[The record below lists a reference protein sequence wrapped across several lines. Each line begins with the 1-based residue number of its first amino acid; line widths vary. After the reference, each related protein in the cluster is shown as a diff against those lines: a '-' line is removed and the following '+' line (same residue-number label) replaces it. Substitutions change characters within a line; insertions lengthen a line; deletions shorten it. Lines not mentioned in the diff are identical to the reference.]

1 MFEKPVPEIDVDKL
15 MQEIREELPLRNGS
29 PASPAASTMSMMD
42 LAVDLDDVVV
52 QLTRGPPKL
61 NAPPPVQLSA
71 LIQGFACIPEQ
82 CPLKDHAAY
91 HLADFDEY
99 EDAEFVLAAYKAILK
114 READADGLHCYSE
127 MLRKGATKAE
137 ILYRIERSPEARL
150 IGTKIS
156 GLKLPYL
163 ISSLSR
169 LPVFGKVFSV
179 MFAIWKL
186 PDIERNQRRQLS
198 ANAQRIRRNEE
209 ISARN
214 LKTAIEALRR
224 LEYSQ
229 NALSDMTRLLASKT
243 HAEALQKALSQTSAA
258 VQALQKQ
265 TSTHVDRKLFDQ
277 HVYALWAAAE
287 KNADSELVEAGL
299 RQLQVVAETKVDRS
313 EFERWTGDVGASV
326 QAIAAAKA
334 DAKEFAQAKMAIE
347 DVVEKLHILRESK
360 ADASAFRDFDALFS
374 RTIEAKAERE
384 ELGRLASQLSGLL
397 DDRASKDDLQI
408 VSESIESAHLAIA
421 NIRTDFA
428 DTDIRVTEMSSF
440 LAEHNTALE
449 DLQRSAKTALEDFI
463 AQMDR
468 KTDFPVDT
476 KADRAAIDGMKIE
489 LTNMVDQA
497 TAALADRFDHVASTK
512 ADAAFVEAVKAET
525 NSVIATT
532 HKATVEELNSA
543 LAFVNSRALD
553 LKKNVLDQ
561 DRRLGLL
568 LEEARKRLPKPI
580 SVSQIATMLTEE
592 DHRLDAMYAS
602 FEDQFRGTRDDIRRR
617 QAIYLPYV
625 QEAKGGSAL
634 APIIDIGCGRGE
646 WLELLRDE
654 GLVAMGVDLNRI
666 FLDGCRGLNLDV
678 TEQDAIEFLR
688 QRKRDSVGV
697 VTSFHMIEHLEHRML
712 IALLDETFRVLRPGG
727 IAIFETPNPRN
738 VVVGSCNFYLDP
750 THKRPLPP
758 ELSRYLLEARGFSK
772 VEVKEL
778 HPCNTEQMVSEGVK
792 EVKDM
797 LNRMFYSSQ
806 DYAVIGRKV

>member
-1 MFEKPVPEIDVDKL
+1 
-15 MQEIREELPLRNGS
+15 
-29 PASPAASTMSMMD
+29 
-42 LAVDLDDVVV
+42 
-52 QLTRGPPKL
+52 
-61 NAPPPVQLSA
+61 
-71 LIQGFACIPEQ
+71 
-82 CPLKDHAAY
+82 
-91 HLADFDEY
+91 
-99 EDAEFVLAAYKAILK
+99 
-114 READADGLHCYSE
+114 
-127 MLRKGATKAE
+127 
-137 ILYRIERSPEARL
+137 
-150 IGTKIS
+150 
-156 GLKLPYL
+156 
-163 ISSLSR
+163 
-169 LPVFGKVFSV
+169 
-179 MFAIWKL
+179 
-186 PDIERNQRRQLS
+186 
-198 ANAQRIRRNEE
+198 
-209 ISARN
+209 
-214 LKTAIEALRR
+214 
-224 LEYSQ
+224 
-229 NALSDMTRLLASKT
+229 
-243 HAEALQKALSQTSAA
+243 
-258 VQALQKQ
+258 
-265 TSTHVDRKLFDQ
+265 
-277 HVYALWAAAE
+277 
-287 KNADSELVEAGL
+287 
-299 RQLQVVAETKVDRS
+299 
-313 EFERWTGDVGASV
+313 
-326 QAIAAAKA
+326 
-334 DAKEFAQAKMAIE
+334 
-347 DVVEKLHILRESK
+347 
-360 ADASAFRDFDALFS
+360 
-374 RTIEAKAERE
+374 
-384 ELGRLASQLSGLL
+384 
-397 DDRASKDDLQI
+397 
-408 VSESIESAHLAIA
+408 
-421 NIRTDFA
+421 
-428 DTDIRVTEMSSF
+428 
-440 LAEHNTALE
+440 
-449 DLQRSAKTALEDFI
+449 
-463 AQMDR
+463 
-468 KTDFPVDT
+468 
-476 KADRAAIDGMKIE
+476 
-489 LTNMVDQA
+489 
-497 TAALADRFDHVASTK
+497 
-512 ADAAFVEAVKAET
+512 
-525 NSVIATT
+525 
-532 HKATVEELNSA
+532 
-543 LAFVNSRALD
+543 
-553 LKKNVLDQ
+553 VLDQ